1 MSKANK
7 RGFTLVEIIITL
19 AIIITITTVAIGS
32 YIGISDKKKKEEW
45 KLVKDQIET
54 AAEQYFSSNKYLYEG
69 LTDGVK
75 AYISVG
81 TLVKSDYLNKVV
93 NPTNKKEVPA
103 CSLVEVEI
111 KNGKYVGTYDDNE
124 DKINCN
130 TTDSSTS
137 SNKIIVKE
145 KNSTSGAIHY
155 YNKDGNEL
163 DKNNWFNID
172 DLGESTD
179 NSENNDKD
187 LTGKVLACIDVA
199 DSAKQK
205 DAAGAVIDGTEIYE
219 KTGDKGFCKILK
231 NGTDKDIAFKL
242 INSSGRTYQ
251 VTEWV
256 GVDTTRPTGY
266 VVITST
272 KANYNSYIVN
282 VRLNASDATSHLYN
296 ASSDDLDID
305 MSISGNQYSE
315 IVKKNHRIASSLDG
329 STRYVSIDIE
339 DEAGNGGIAE
349 GSYTVYKECSS
360 YCTGGYHHSSSSTCS
375 YNEKKK
381 KWSGS
386 DYDTTY
392 SEYYD
397 RYTGKYC
404 SSGYYSSTSCSCTS
418 SSCRA
423 STPSNNCPNIDPPET
438 VKPKPN
444 PTPKDDPVEDT
455 KAYHWKESDYS
466 NCSKNG
472 APGFKNGDVSN
483 GGTKDVTGPWRRYT
497 FTELECSCSRKK
509 DGTITGKVDKD
520 ITDDTHPKSGTP
532 KGNHAYIIYKTVDD
546 CKNNTANV
554 KQVCLNG
561 LSGGHNGFHG
571 VKWNVS
577 DSNWKGKGWYNLS
590 YTSKTTKNYTSNQ
603 ACEWACKKANK

>member
-1 MSKANK
+1 MSKINK
-7 RGFTLVEIIITL
+7 KGFTLVEIIITL
-19 AIIITITTVAIGS
+19 AIVITITTVAVGS
-32 YIGISDKKKKEEW
+32 YIGISGQKKKEEW
-45 KLVKDQIET
+45 KLVQEQIET
-54 AAEQYFSSNKYLYEG
+54 AAEQYFSSNKYLYED
-69 LTDGVK
+69 LTDGIT

-93 NPTNKKEVPA
+93 NPISKKEVPS
-103 CSLVEVEI
+103 CSLVTVTIE
-111 KNGKYVGTYDDNE
+111 NGKYIGKYDENE
-124 DKINCN
+124 DTINCKAS
-130 TTDSSTS
+130 DSSTA

-145 KNSTSGAIHY
+145 KESTSGAIHY
-155 YNKDGNEL
+155 YNDSGEEL
-163 DKNNWFNID
+163 SKEGWFNIEN
-172 DLGESTD
+172 LKGERKSVT
-179 NSENNDKD
+179 
-187 LTGKVLACIDVA
+187 ACIDVTH
-199 DSAKQK
+199 SAKQK
-205 DAAGAVIDGTEIYE
+205 DAVGAVIDGQPINTRE
-219 KTGDKGFCKILK
+219 KRGFCKDIVD
-231 NGTDKDIAFKL
+231 GTDKNIAFKL

-251 VTEWV
+251 ETEWV
-256 GVDTTRPTGY
+256 GVDTTSPTGD
-266 VVITST
+266 VAITST

-282 VRLNASDATSHLYN
+282 VKLNASDATSGLYN

-305 MSISGNQYSE
+305 MSISGKTYSE
-315 IVKKNHRIASSLDG
+315 FVKKNHRIASSLDG
-329 STRYVSIDIE
+329 STRYVSIDIV
-339 DEAGNGGIAE
+339 DEAGNGGVAN
-349 GSYTVYKECSS
+349 GSYTVYEECSS
-360 YCTGGYHHSSSSTCS
+360 DCIGGYHHSPSSTCS
-375 YNEKKK
+375 YDEEDG
-381 KWSGS
+381 WSGR

-404 SSGYYSSTSCSCTS
+404 SSSYYDYTDCSCTS
-418 SSCRA
+418 YSCRA
-423 STPSNNCPNIDPPET
+423 STPSKNCPNIDPPET

-509 DGTITGKVDKD
+509 DGTITGKVKND
-520 ITDDTHPKSGTP
+520 ITNDTHPKNGTP
-532 KGNHAYIIYKTVDD
+532 PDNHAYIIYKTVKD
-546 CKNNTANV
+546 CNNNTANV

-590 YTSKTTKNYTSNQ
+590 YTSKTTKNYTSNE
-603 ACEWACKKANK
+603 ACAWACKKANK